1 MIEGRFIKLI
11 ISEMV
16 LIVGLSIL
24 IILIGF
30 SRVYLGVHYVS
41 DVCASFVISIFYLVL
56 FVKVINKFKKIN

>member
-1 MIEGRFIKLI
+1 
-11 ISEMV
+11 MV

-41 DVCASFVISIFYLVL
+41 DVCAGFVISIFYLVL
-56 FVKVINKFKKIN
+56 FVKVINKFKKSN

>member
-41 DVCASFVISIFYLVL
+41 DVCAGFVISIFYLVL
-56 FVKVINKFKKIN
+56 FVKVINKFKKKN

>member
-41 DVCASFVISIFYLVL
+41 DVCAGFVISIFYLIL
-56 FVKVINKFKKIN
+56 FIKSINKI

>member
-41 DVCASFVISIFYLVL
+41 DVCAGFVISIFYLVL
-56 FVKVINKFKKIN
+56 FVKVINKF

>member
-41 DVCASFVISIFYLVL
+41 DVCAGFVISIFYLVL
-56 FVKVINKFKKIN
+56 FVKVINKFKKSN

>member
-41 DVCASFVISIFYLVL
+41 DVCAGFVISVFYLVL
-56 FVKVINKFKKIN
+56 FIKSINKI

>member
-41 DVCASFVISIFYLVL
+41 DVCAGFVISIFYLVL
-56 FVKVINKFKKIN
+56 FVKDINKFKKNN

>member
-41 DVCASFVISIFYLVL
+41 DVCAGFVISVFYLVL
-56 FVKVINKFKKIN
+56 FIKSMNKI

>member
-24 IILIGF
+24 IVLIGF

-41 DVCASFVISIFYLVL
+41 DVCAGFVISIFYLVL
-56 FVKVINKFKKIN
+56 FVKVINKFKKNN

>member
-41 DVCASFVISIFYLVL
+41 DVCAGFVISIFYLIL

>member
-30 SRVYLGVHYVS
+30 SRVYLGFHYVS
-41 DVCASFVISIFYLVL
+41 DVCAGFVISIFYLVL
-56 FVKVINKFKKIN
+56 FVKDINKFKKNN

>member
-24 IILIGF
+24 LILIGF

-41 DVCASFVISIFYLVL
+41 DVCAGFVISIFYLVL
-56 FVKVINKFKKIN
+56 FVKVINKFKKNN

>member
-1 MIEGRFIKLI
+1 MIKGRFIKLI

-41 DVCASFVISIFYLVL
+41 DVCAGFVISILYLIL

>member
-41 DVCASFVISIFYLVL
+41 DVCAGFVISIFYLVL